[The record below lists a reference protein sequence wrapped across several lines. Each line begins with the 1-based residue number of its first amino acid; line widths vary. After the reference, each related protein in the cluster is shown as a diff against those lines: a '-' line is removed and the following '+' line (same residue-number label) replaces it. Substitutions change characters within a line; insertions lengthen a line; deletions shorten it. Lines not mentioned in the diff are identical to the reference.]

1 MAKKS
6 VSTTAADICTT
17 VDAKRRRQ
25 IRIQEQRI
33 AIDDARQSVEAL
45 FAELD
50 SLLSITR
57 RAGMVG
63 TKEHSLLR
71 QARSLKC
78 RIIALDDEYYKHQE
92 P

>member
-25 IRIQEQRI
+25 IRIQEQRS
-33 AIDDARQSVEAL
+33 AIDNAIQSAEVL

-50 SLLSITR
+50 SLFSITR
-57 RAGMVG
+57 RAGMVA
-63 TKEHSLLR
+63 TKEHALLR
-71 QARSLKC
+71 QAETLLG
-78 RIIALDDEYYKHQE
+78 RIEVLADQYSKHQE
-92 P
+92 S